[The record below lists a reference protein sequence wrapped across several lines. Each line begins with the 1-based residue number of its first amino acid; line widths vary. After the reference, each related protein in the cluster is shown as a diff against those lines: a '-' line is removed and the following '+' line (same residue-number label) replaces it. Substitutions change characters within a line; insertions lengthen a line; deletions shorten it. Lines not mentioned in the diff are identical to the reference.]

1 MANEDAKDGY
11 RYGLECLFRFYSYG
25 LENHF
30 RQDLFDDF
38 QIETIR
44 DMEAGKY
51 SDQSISLIQIT
62 FNRRAAFY
70 RQTALTVILSLTG
83 QRFSRHRISRKR
95 MS

>member
-38 QIETIR
+38 QVETIR

-51 SDQSISLIQIT
+51 SGQSISLIQVT
-62 FNRRAAFY
+62 FNRRATF
-70 RQTALTVILSLTG
+70 TVILSLTG

>member
-1 MANEDAKDGY
+1 MANEDAKAGY

-51 SDQSISLIQIT
+51 SGQSISLIRVT
-62 FNRRAAFY
+62 FNRRVAFY
-70 RQTALTVILSLTG
+70 RQTTFTLILSLTG
-83 QRFSRHRISRKR
+83 HRISHKR
-95 MS
+95 IS